1 MELPPRR
8 VELPLG
14 KGLELGLLG
23 GLERVV
29 WLPSSVDGRGYSPEG
44 GRRRAAEGLCYRETI
59 RVGTDHKGSLCFA
72 KPREFS
78 SRKLRQSL
86 LEIFE
91 LRRTWRVFWARKP
104 DHQRSGRAAQPGRA
118 AGSTRLKLLT

>member
-8 VELPLG
+8 VELPPG

-29 WLPSSVDGRGYSPEG
+29 WLASSVDGRGYSPEG

-59 RVGTDHKGSLCFA
+59 RVGKDHKGSLCFA
-72 KPREFS
+72 KTGEFR
-78 SRKLRQSL
+78 SRILRKYLLDILKL
-86 LEIFE
+86 
-91 LRRTWRVFWARKP
+91 W
-104 DHQRSGRAAQPGRA
+104 RSGRVF
-118 AGSTRLKLLT
+118 

>member
-29 WLPSSVDGRGYSPEG
+29 WLASSVDGRGYSPEG
-44 GRRRAAEGLCYRETI
+44 GRKRAAEGLCYRETI
-59 RVGTDHKGSLCFA
+59 RVGTDHKRSEEHTSEL
-72 KPREFS
+72 
-78 SRKLRQSL
+78 QSHHDLVCRLL
-86 LEIFE
+86 LEKKKNQLNISP
-91 LRRTWRVFWARKP
+91 T
-104 DHQRSGRAAQPGRA
+104 
-118 AGSTRLKLLT
+118 

>member
-8 VELPLG
+8 VETPLG

-29 WLPSSVDGRGYSPEG
+29 WLASSVDGRGYTPEG

-59 RVGTDHKGSLCFA
+59 RVGTDHKGSFA
-72 KPREFS
+72 SQNRGNS
-78 SRKLRQSL
+78 ALANSDNLY
-86 LEIFE
+86 
-91 LRRTWRVFWARKP
+91 
-104 DHQRSGRAAQPGRA
+104 
-118 AGSTRLKLLT
+118 

>member
-8 VELPLG
+8 VELPLR

-29 WLPSSVDGRGYSPEG
+29 WLASSVDGRGYSPEG
-44 GRRRAAEGLCYRETI
+44 GRKRAAEGLCYRETI

-78 SRKLRQSL
+78 SRKLRQCL

-91 LRRTWRVFWARKP
+91 LRRTWRGVCRRKA
-104 DHQRSGRAAQPGRA
+104 DRQMSGRAGQRGTA
-118 AGSTRLKLLT
+118 A